1 VTASSQAVRLMRD
14 LAAHNDLWLTGTR
27 PLLAAQAPSIELDK
41 DLKGYSAA
49 IELGEGMKF
58 EARLDFSDS
67 TAAQRMLAAIRQ
79 KQIPPE
85 TAVHFSTELD
95 ATSVRLAFAI
105 SQGEISKAI
114 ETALAGSMGKQ
125 LSAMAAAFTHAQNKI
140 TVYGAEGG
148 TQEISSGHVGPSPA
162 VGSGLVIRDIQGGEP
177 EPAPPSTSAM
187 DATKGAVPRPQ

>member
-95 ATSVRLAFAI
+95 ATSVRLA
-105 SQGEISKAI
+105 
-114 ETALAGSMGKQ
+114 
-125 LSAMAAAFTHAQNKI
+125 
-140 TVYGAEGG
+140 
-148 TQEISSGHVGPSPA
+148 
-162 VGSGLVIRDIQGGEP
+162 
-177 EPAPPSTSAM
+177 
-187 DATKGAVPRPQ
+187 